1 MAREKTLARRER
13 TDLEQYEPWNT
24 FQGMERMFR
33 DFLTSPFPLL
43 RARRWLMPEAGL
55 EIMPEVDLRETE
67 KELILSAS
75 VPGLGKDDID
85 INVTS
90 DRITISGERKAEE
103 ERPEEQYHVRQQ
115 SYGSFKVSYAL
126 PMEVRPNDVKATY
139 HSGILEVRMPKAE
152 ITEEHKVK
160 VEVKD

>member
-24 FQGMERMFR
+24 FQEMERMFR
-33 DFLTSPFPLL
+33 DFFTSPFPLL
-43 RARRWLMPEAGL
+43 RARRWLMPEAGA
-55 EIMPEVDLRETE
+55 EIMPDVDLRETE

-75 VPGLGKDDID
+75 VPGLAKDDID
-85 INVTS
+85 INVTT

-103 ERPEEQYHVRQQ
+103 EKPGEQYHVRQQ
-115 SYGSFKVSYAL
+115 SYGCFKASYAL
-126 PMEVRPNDVKATY
+126 PTEVKPDHVKATY
-139 HSGILEVRMPKAE
+139 HNGILEVQMPKAE
-152 ITEEHKVK
+152 VTEEHKVK